1 MNNTR
6 NLWLEIAQLGEAI
19 LGDNLIGFQVGNE
32 PDLYGWYVHVTTK
45 LFHRTECTRLC
56 LGMARVAAQPLTAQ
70 KITST
75 NSVW

>member
-1 MNNTR
+1 MNDTR
-6 NLWLEIAQLGEAI
+6 NLRLEIAQLGEVI
-19 LGDNLIGFQVGNE
+19 LGDNQFQVGNE
-32 PDLYGWYVHVTTK
+32 PDLYGRYVHVTTK